1 MSSVFLSNMLRRWL
15 KVFMWSRSSCWKLA
29 CLVSRLGVNR
39 GGSLLT
45 VLLGAPSVERVVR
58 LAESRVLVKTTAVP
72 TVVVHLRP
80 SPPPPPPSTS
90 SSSSS
95 PLPPPPTSFS
105 QLKLNTASAPHPSG
119 SSSSREGSP
128 QLSEDGRASLKVRT
142 TESGMWVNHHTPPT
156 PLPHL
161 CSAKID
167 WSDRR
172 PHKCLHLCP
181 EDPGNTHRRHLQ
193 PSLAAKQKQN
203 TNHKQEERK
212 VLGLYN
218 VSRSTPL
225 LEEVRPRWSPTNCS
239 PRKDL

>member
-142 TESGMWVNHHTPPT
+142 TESGMWVNHHLSPT
-156 PLPHL
+156 PPHL

-167 WSDRR
+167 WSDRC

-181 EDPGNTHRRHLQ
+181 EDPGNTHRRHSNRPWQ
-193 PSLAAKQKQN
+193 Q
-203 TNHKQEERK
+203 
-212 VLGLYN
+212 
-218 VSRSTPL
+218 SRSRKQT
-225 LEEVRPRWSPTNCS
+225 TNK
-239 PRKDL
+239 RKGRF

>member
-29 CLVSRLGVNR
+29 CLVSGLGVNR

-80 SPPPPPPSTS
+80 SPPPPPPPSTS

-142 TESGMWVNHHTPPT
+142 TESGMWVNHH
-156 PLPHL
+156 LPRL
-161 CSAKID
+161 IFAQQRSIGQTDVLINVYIYVLKTQEALTGD
-167 WSDRR
+167 TSNR
-172 PHKCLHLCP
+172 PW
-181 EDPGNTHRRHLQ
+181 Q
-193 PSLAAKQKQN
+193 Q
-203 TNHKQEERK
+203 
-212 VLGLYN
+212 
-218 VSRSTPL
+218 SRS
-225 LEEVRPRWSPTNCS
+225 RKPTTNK
-239 PRKDL
+239 RKGRF